1 MVAKLLV
8 PKPALKPVQQISVS
22 TASANSPSPSPSSPA
37 DHAKTLAQIRERVA
51 TQIHGKDEVIELS
64 LICLVARGHLLI
76 EDIPGVGKSTL
87 ARALADAIGGSFSRI
102 QFTSDLLPADLLG
115 VNVWRA
121 SREVFEFRQGPVFA
135 NLILADEV
143 NRAPPRTQSALLEA
157 MAEGQVSIDGT
168 SYELPDPFVVIATQ
182 NPEEHHGTYPLPE
195 SQRDR
200 FLLRL
205 SMGYAAPE
213 IEAALLLSG
222 GVTQATPGSGSTSS
236 EAASPTTLLELQ
248 TAATAVHL
256 HADLA
261 DYAQRVVQATRE
273 AGEIRLGVSTRGAL
287 AWCAAARARALLDG
301 RGQVSIDDLQE
312 LAVPALAHRVVPAQ
326 AGSGDQVA
334 LAQELVRELIANT
347 AVPV

>member
-1 MVAKLLV
+1 MDLARAK
-8 PKPALKPVQQISVS
+8 P
-22 TASANSPSPSPSSPA
+22 PSSSSPA
-37 DHAKTLAQIRERVA
+37 DHARTLARIRELVA
-51 TQIHGKDEVIELS
+51 TQIHGKDEIIDLA

-121 SREVFEFRQGPVFA
+121 SQEAFEFRRGPVFA
-135 NLILADEV
+135 NLVLADEV

-168 SYELPDPFVVIATQ
+168 SHALPDPFVVIATQ

-205 SMGYAAPE
+205 SMGYAAAE
-213 IEAALLLSG
+213 VEAALLLSG
-222 GVTQATPGSGSTSS
+222 GVSPAKPS
-236 EAASPTTLLELQ
+236 EAGAASASVSPEVLLELQ
-248 TAATAVHL
+248 GAASAIHL
-256 HADLA
+256 HPDLA
-261 DYAQRVVQATRE
+261 GYAQRLVQSTRE
-273 AGEIRLGVSTRGAL
+273 SVQIRLGVSTRGAL
-287 AWCAAARARALLDG
+287 AWVAAARARALLDG
-301 RGQVSIDDLQE
+301 RGHVTIDDLQD

-334 LAQELVRELIANT
+334 LAQELVRELVANT

>member
-1 MVAKLLV
+1 MT
-8 PKPALKPVQQISVS
+8 IS
-22 TASANSPSPSPSSPA
+22 A
-37 DHAKTLAQIRERVA
+37 HAKILADIRAAVA
-51 TQIHGKDEVIELS
+51 TRIRGKTEVIDLA

-87 ARALADAIGGSFSRI
+87 ARALAEAIGGSFSRI

-121 SREVFEFRQGPVFA
+121 SAEQFEFRRGPMFA
-135 NLILADEV
+135 NLVLADEV

-157 MAEGQVSIDGT
+157 MAEGQVSIDGI
-168 SYELPDPFVVIATQ
+168 SHPLPQPFIVIATQ

-205 SMGYAAPE
+205 SMGYADAAT
-213 IEAALLLSG
+213 EAALLRDG
-222 GVTQATPGSGSTSS
+222 GVEPPGA
-236 EAASPTTLLELQ
+236 AASHGAKVDSPSALLELQ
-248 TAATAVHL
+248 KAATAIHL

-261 DYAQRVVQATRE
+261 DYAQRVVQATRD

-287 AWCAAARARALLDG
+287 AWVAAARARALLNG
-301 RGQVSIDDLQE
+301 RAQVSIDDLQE
-312 LAVPALAHRVVPAQ
+312 LAVFGLAHRIVPAQ
-326 AGSGDQVA
+326 TGSGDQVA
-334 LAQELVRELIANT
+334 LAQELVREIIAT
-347 AVPV
+347 VPVPV

>member
-1 MVAKLLV
+1 MT
-8 PKPALKPVQQISVS
+8 IS
-22 TASANSPSPSPSSPA
+22 T
-37 DHAKTLAQIRERVA
+37 HAKILADIRAAVA
-51 TQIHGKDEVIELS
+51 TRIRGKLEVIDLA

-87 ARALADAIGGSFSRI
+87 ARALAEAIGGSFSRI

-121 SREVFEFRQGPVFA
+121 SNEQFEFRRGPMFA
-135 NLILADEV
+135 NLVLADEV

-157 MAEGQVSIDGT
+157 MAEGQVSIDGI
-168 SYELPDPFVVIATQ
+168 SHPLPQPFIVIATQ

-205 SMGYAAPE
+205 SMGYADAAT
-213 IEAALLLSG
+213 EAALLRDG
-222 GVTQATPGSGSTSS
+222 GVEPPGT
-236 EAASPTTLLELQ
+236 AASPGKHGAKVESPSALLELQ
-248 TAATAVHL
+248 TAAAAIHL

-261 DYAQRVVQATRE
+261 NYAQRVVQATRD

-287 AWCAAARARALLDG
+287 AWVAAARARALLNA
-301 RGQVSIDDLQE
+301 RAQVSIDDLQE
-312 LAVPALAHRVVPAQ
+312 LAVVGLAHRIVPAQ
-326 AGSGDQVA
+326 TGSGDQVA
-334 LAQELVRELIANT
+334 LAQELVREIIAT
-347 AVPV
+347 VPVPV

>member
-1 MVAKLLV
+1 MDAVIATSPPPAAKLVTL
-8 PKPALKPVQQISVS
+8 
-22 TASANSPSPSPSSPA
+22 A
-37 DHAKTLAQIRERVA
+37 DHAKTLADIRHAVA
-51 TQIHGKDEVIELS
+51 ARIHGKDEVIDLA

-87 ARALADAIGGSFSRI
+87 ARALAAAIGGSFSRI

-115 VNVWRA
+115 VNVWLS
-121 SREVFEFRQGPVFA
+121 SREQFEFRAGPIFA
-135 NLILADEV
+135 NLVLADEV

-157 MAEGQVSIDGT
+157 MGEAQVSIDGV
-168 SYELPDPFVVIATQ
+168 SHPLPDPFVVIATQ

-205 SMGYAAPE
+205 SMGYANPE
-213 IEAALLLSG
+213 VEAALLLSG
-222 GVTQATPGSGSTSS
+222 GV
-236 EAASPTTLLELQ
+236 EASPRSPEPTGRGSSSVNSPAALLELQ
-248 TAATAVHL
+248 VAARGVHL
-256 HADLA
+256 HPDLA
-261 DYAQRVVQATRE
+261 RYAQQLVQATRE

-287 AWCAAARARALLDG
+287 AWVAAARARALLGG

-334 LAQELVRELIANT
+334 LAQELVRELVAT
-347 AVPV
+347 TPVPV

>member
-1 MVAKLLV
+1 LDAAIAT
-8 PKPALKPVQQISVS
+8 PKQD
-22 TASANSPSPSPSSPA
+22 SS
-37 DHAKTLAQIRERVA
+37 TLARHAQTLAEIRAAVA
-51 TQIHGKDEVIELS
+51 RRIHGKAQIIELA

-87 ARALADAIGGSFSRI
+87 ARALAAAIGGSFSRI

-121 SREVFEFRQGPVFA
+121 SREQFEFRQGPVFA
-135 NLILADEV
+135 NLVLADEV

-168 SYELPDPFVVIATQ
+168 SHALPDPFIVIATQ

-205 SMGYAAPE
+205 SMGYADAE
-213 IEAALLLSG
+213 VEASLLVSG
-222 GVTQATPGSGSTSS
+222 GAEGPGRPSADAKPAL
-236 EAASPTTLLELQ
+236 AAPSHLLELQ
-248 TAATAVHL
+248 SAAAGVFL

-261 DYAQRVVQATRE
+261 RYAQRVVQATRE

-287 AWCAAARARALLDG
+287 SWVAAARARALLSG
-301 RGQVSIDDLQE
+301 RTRVSIDDLQE
-312 LAVPALAHRVVPAQ
+312 LAVVALAHRIVPAQ

-334 LAQELVRELIANT
+334 LAQELVRELIAT
-347 AVPV
+347 VPVPV

>member
-1 MVAKLLV
+1 MDAAIAT
-8 PKPALKPVQQISVS
+8 PKHDLARH
-22 TASANSPSPSPSSPA
+22 TE
-37 DHAKTLAQIRERVA
+37 TLAAIRASVA
-51 TQIHGKDEVIELS
+51 RRIHGKDQVIDLA

-87 ARALADAIGGSFSRI
+87 ARALATAIGGSFSRI

-121 SREVFEFRQGPVFA
+121 SREQFEFRTGPIFA
-135 NLILADEV
+135 NLVLADEV

-168 SYELPDPFVVIATQ
+168 SHPLPDPFIVIATQ

-205 SMGYAAPE
+205 SMGYADAE
-213 IEAALLLSG
+213 VEAALLVRG
-222 GVTQATPGSGSTSS
+222 GVESGTRPAAEPPALAAPSQLLDLQQAC
-236 EAASPTTLLELQ
+236 AS
-248 TAATAVHL
+248 VFV

-261 DYAQRVVQATRE
+261 RYAQRVVQATRE
-273 AGEIRLGVSTRGAL
+273 TGEIRLGVSTRGAL
-287 AWCAAARARALLDG
+287 AWVAAARARALLSG
-301 RGQVSIDDLQE
+301 RTRVSIDDLQE
-312 LAVPALAHRVVPAQ
+312 LAVVALAHRIVPAQ
-326 AGSGDQVA
+326 AGSGDQLA
-334 LAQELVRELIANT
+334 LAQELVRELIAS
-347 AVPV
+347 VPVPI

>member
-1 MVAKLLV
+1 MDA
-8 PKPALKPVQQISVS
+8 AI
-22 TASANSPSPSPSSPA
+22 ANSPTRSFDPA
-37 DHAKTLAQIRERVA
+37 STLADIRAVVRER
-51 TQIHGKDEVIELS
+51 IHGKDAIIDLA

-87 ARALADAIGGSFSRI
+87 ARALARAIGGSFARI

-121 SREVFEFRQGPVFA
+121 SQESFEFRRGPMFA
-135 NLILADEV
+135 NLVLADEV

-168 SYELPDPFVVIATQ
+168 SHALPDPFVVIATQ

-205 SMGYAAPE
+205 SMGYADAAV
-213 IEAALLLSG
+213 EAALLVSG
-222 GVTQATPGSGSTSS
+222 GVQATADSDGS
-236 EAASPTTLLELQ
+236 SPATPTALLDLQ
-248 TAATAVHL
+248 RAAATVHL

-261 DYAQRVVQATRE
+261 SYAQQLVQSTRE
-273 AGEIRLGVSTRGAL
+273 TPEIRLGVSTRGAL
-287 AWCAAARARALLDG
+287 AWAAAARAKALLEG
-301 RGQVSIDDLQE
+301 RQAVSIDDLQD
-312 LAVPALAHRVVPAQ
+312 LAVPALAHRIVPAQ

-334 LAQELVRELIANT
+334 LAQELIRERIA
-347 AVPV
+347 AVPVPV

>member
-1 MVAKLLV
+1 LDAALATPQHADSSASLAAIRAAVA
-8 PKPALKPVQQISVS
+8 
-22 TASANSPSPSPSSPA
+22 
-37 DHAKTLAQIRERVA
+37 RR
-51 TQIHGKDEVIELS
+51 IHGKDQVIELS

-87 ARALADAIGGSFSRI
+87 ARALAAAIGGSFARI

-121 SREVFEFRQGPVFA
+121 SREHFEFRPGPIFA
-135 NLILADEV
+135 NLVLADEV

-168 SYELPDPFVVIATQ
+168 SHALPEPFIVIATQ

-205 SMGYAAPE
+205 SMGYADAE
-213 IEAALLLSG
+213 VEAALLGSG
-222 GVTQATPGSGSTSS
+222 GVEQLKRGAEAKPALA
-236 EAASPTTLLELQ
+236 AASQLLELQ
-248 TAATAVHL
+248 RAAAAVYL
-256 HADLA
+256 HPDLA
-261 DYAQRVVQATRE
+261 RYAQRLVQTTRE

-287 AWCAAARARALLDG
+287 AWVAAARARALLSG
-301 RGQVSIDDLQE
+301 RTQVGIDDLQE
-312 LAVPALAHRVVPAQ
+312 LAVAALAHRIVPAQ
-326 AGSGDQVA
+326 AGSGDQIA
-334 LAQELVRELIANT
+334 LAQELIRELIAT
-347 AVPV
+347 IPVPV

>member
-1 MVAKLLV
+1 LDAAVAT
-8 PKPALKPVQQISVS
+8 PK
-22 TASANSPSPSPSSPA
+22 
-37 DHAKTLAQIRERVA
+37 HETLAEIRAAVA
-51 TQIHGKDEVIELS
+51 RRIHGKNEVIDLA

-87 ARALADAIGGSFSRI
+87 ARALAHAIGGSFNRI

-121 SREVFEFRQGPVFA
+121 SREQFEFRPGPIFA
-135 NLILADEV
+135 NLVLADEV

-157 MAEGQVSIDGT
+157 MAEGQVSLDGT
-168 SYELPDPFVVIATQ
+168 SHALPDPFIVIATQ

-205 SMGYAAPE
+205 SMGYADAE
-213 IEAALLLSG
+213 VEASLLVRG
-222 GVTQATPGSGSTSS
+222 GVEGLARPSS
-236 EAASPTTLLELQ
+236 EAKPTLAAPSQLLELQ
-248 TAATAVHL
+248 SAAAAVFL

-261 DYAQRVVQATRE
+261 RYAQRVVQATRD
-273 AGEIRLGVSTRGAL
+273 AAEIRLGVSTRGAL
-287 AWCAAARARALLDG
+287 AWVAAARARALLNG
-301 RGQVSIDDLQE
+301 RTRVSIDDLQE
-312 LAVPALAHRVVPAQ
+312 LAVAALAHRIVPAQ

-334 LAQELVRELIANT
+334 LAQELVRELIAS
-347 AVPV
+347 VPVPV

>member
-1 MVAKLLV
+1 MDLAR
-8 PKPALKPVQQISVS
+8 
-22 TASANSPSPSPSSPA
+22 ANSPSSSSPA
-37 DHAKTLAQIRERVA
+37 DHARTLARIRELVA
-51 TQIHGKDEVIELS
+51 TRIHGKDEIIDLA

-121 SREVFEFRQGPVFA
+121 SQEAFEFRRGPVFA
-135 NLILADEV
+135 NLVLADEV

-168 SYELPDPFVVIATQ
+168 SHALPDPFVVIATQ

-205 SMGYAAPE
+205 SMGYAAAE
-213 IEAALLLSG
+213 VEAALLLSG
-222 GVTQATPGSGSTSS
+222 GVSPAKPS
-236 EAASPTTLLELQ
+236 EAGAASASVSPEVLLELQ
-248 TAATAVHL
+248 
-256 HADLA
+256 
-261 DYAQRVVQATRE
+261 
-273 AGEIRLGVSTRGAL
+273 
-287 AWCAAARARALLDG
+287 AAASAIHPG
-301 RGQVSIDDLQE
+301 
-312 LAVPALAHRVVPAQ
+312 
-326 AGSGDQVA
+326 
-334 LAQELVRELIANT
+334 
-347 AVPV
+347 

>member
-1 MVAKLLV
+1 MDAA
-8 PKPALKPVQQISVS
+8 PSTPPAHS
-22 TASANSPSPSPSSPA
+22 SAPLSPA
-37 DHAKTLAQIRERVA
+37 AAAETLTAIREVVRKQIR
-51 TQIHGKDEVIELS
+51 GKDEIIDLA

-87 ARALADAIGGSFSRI
+87 ARALAVAIGGNFARI

-121 SREVFEFRQGPVFA
+121 SREHFEFRRGPVFA
-135 NLILADEV
+135 NLVLADEV

-157 MAEGQVSIDGT
+157 MAEGQVSVDGVSHT
-168 SYELPDPFVVIATQ
+168 LPRPFVVIATQ

-213 IEAALLLSG
+213 VEAALLLGG
-222 GVTQATPGSGSTSS
+222 GVDPQGKDAGELDGALESPSKLTDLQA
-236 EAASPTTLLELQ
+236 AA
-248 TAATAVHL
+248 AAVHL
-256 HADLA
+256 HPDLA
-261 DYAQRVVQATRE
+261 DYAQRVVQATRD
-273 AGEIRLGVSTRGAL
+273 AAEIRLGVSTRGAL
-287 AWCAAARARALLDG
+287 AWVAAAKARALLAG
-301 RGQVSIDDLQE
+301 RSNVLIDDLQE

-334 LAQELVRELIANT
+334 LAQELVRELIA
-347 AVPV
+347 AVPVPV